1 MKNARFVGWLM
12 GMALLLLA
20 VGPAL
25 AQWEEKI
32 KEDFEPLSGVVIMP
46 VDGEYLIDLDA
57 SRGVVPGDLFAVVQS
72 GERIVHPVSGEV
84 LGTLDETKAVL
95 RVTRI
100 KSGYSYAVPVGEG
113 GEIKRGDKI
122 RRYEQTSAI
131 FWDYEGAGQEF
142 QQELRAAL
150 PALEWQGYDAAQSA
164 RPATPSAPLKAGA
177 HLAFV
182 LSGGQLS
189 VLGPGGEVIHSYA
202 ATKTA
207 SAPAAV
213 PAPAVQPAVAAV
225 PPAAKA
231 GVPEKSGIV
240 AAAPEV
246 VTGGIIRKQEQYYQ
260 GVWTA
265 AELQGNAMAMA
276 VADLNGDGSE
286 EAAFLFKESLV
297 VGRINNQSFDPLDQ
311 ITFDAMEK
319 SLTLD
324 ALDVDGDGRAEL
336 YVTAVRNGGEDARPT
351 SRRLV
356 LEESRLRL
364 AESRIP
370 WFLRVVDWPG
380 EGRILLAQRMG
391 DINFNFTGPLF
402 RVNLQQDRL
411 VEGSPVKVPSPV
423 SLFGF
428 VPFADQSRGTL
439 FAYLDRTG
447 TLQVLDPNGE
457 VLWQSS
463 SDYGGSEVFFE
474 RFDPVAGVESEPRAV
489 FIKANPAIG
498 PEGEIL
504 VPLNKGWKITD
515 RFRELGPSRL
525 TALQWDGNTL
535 RELWHTQE
543 QQGYMA
549 DFQVADVDHDGQL
562 EVAMTVTFSRP
573 GFTTEGRSGV
583 VVYELQ

>member
-1 MKNARFVGWLM
+1 MKNARLVGWLM

-20 VGPAL
+20 AGPAL

-32 KEDFEPLSGVVIMP
+32 KEDFEPLSGVVIMQ
-46 VDGEYLIDLDA
+46 VGEEYLIDLDA
-57 SRGVVPGDLFAVVQS
+57 SRGLVPGDLFAVVQP

-113 GEIKRGDKI
+113 AEIKRGDKI
-122 RRYEQTSAI
+122 RRYEQTSAA
-131 FWDYEGAGQEF
+131 FWDYEGAGEEF
-142 QQELRAAL
+142 QQKLRAAL
-150 PALEWQGYDAAQSA
+150 PALEWQDYEAAQSA
-164 RPATPSAPLKAGA
+164 RPAKPGPPLKAGL

-189 VLGPGGEVIHSYA
+189 VLGPGGEVIHTYDA
-202 ATKTA
+202 ALRQVPA
-207 SAPAAV
+207 ASPGAAPSPPPAVSAP
-213 PAPAVQPAVAAV
+213 Q
-225 PPAAKA
+225 AAKA
-231 GVPEKSGIV
+231 AAETRRGIIASV
-240 AAAPEV
+240 PEV
-246 VTGGIIRKQEQYYQ
+246 VSGGIIRRQEQYYE
-260 GVWTA
+260 GVWNA
-265 AELQGNAMAMA
+265 AELKGSALALA
-276 VADLNGDGSE
+276 AGDLSGDGRPE
-286 EAAFLFKESLV
+286 LAVLFKESLV
-297 VGRINNQSFDPLDQ
+297 VGRVEDRTFVAMDEM
-311 ITFDAMEK
+311 TFDAMEK

-324 ALDVDGDGRAEL
+324 AIDADGDGRAEL
-336 YVTAVRNGGEDARPT
+336 YVTAVRNGTESAHPS

-356 LEESRLRL
+356 MENGKLRL
-364 AESRIP
+364 AEKQIP
-370 WFLRVVDWPG
+370 WFLRGVDWPG

-391 DINFNFTGPLF
+391 GVNNDFDGPLF

-411 VEGSPVKVPSPV
+411 VEGRPVEVPSPV

-447 TLQVLDPNGE
+447 TLQVLTSNGE

-474 RFDPVAGVESEPRAV
+474 RFDPSAGMSNVPRAV
-489 FIKANPAIG
+489 FIKPPLAIG
-498 PEGEIL
+498 PQGEIL
-504 VPLNKGWKITD
+504 VPLNKGWKISD

-549 DFQVADVDHDGQL
+549 DFQVVDIDHDGQL
-562 EVAMTVTFSRP
+562 EVAMTVTYSRP

>member
-1 MKNARFVGWLM
+1 MKNLRHVGWLM
-12 GMALLLLA
+12 GMVLLLLA
-20 VGPAL
+20 AGPAL

-46 VDGEYLIDLDA
+46 VGGEYLIDLDA

-84 LGTLDETKAVL
+84 LGTLDEAKAVL

-122 RRYEQTSAI
+122 RRYEQTSAV
-131 FWDYEGAGQEF
+131 FWDYEGVGEEF
-142 QQELRAAL
+142 QQKLRAAL
-150 PALEWQGYDAAQSA
+150 PALEWQSYDAAQSA
-164 RPATPSAPLKAGA
+164 RPATPSAPLKTGA

-189 VLGPGGEVIHSYA
+189 VLGPGGEVIHTYA
-202 ATKTA
+202 AA
-207 SAPAAV
+207 PRQVPAA
-213 PAPAVQPAVAAV
+213 PPIAAPSSQPAVST

-231 GVPEKSGIV
+231 AAETSGIIASV
-240 AAAPEV
+240 PEV
-246 VTGGIIRKQEQYYQ
+246 VSGGIIRRQEQYYE
-260 GVWTA
+260 GVWNA
-265 AELQGNAMAMA
+265 AELKGRALAMA
-276 VADLNGDGSE
+276 VGDLNGDGRPE
-286 EAAFLFKESLV
+286 LAVLFKESLV
-297 VGRINNQSFDPLDQ
+297 VGRVEDRTFVPVDE

-319 SLTLD
+319 SLALD
-324 ALDVDGDGRAEL
+324 AIDVDGDGRAEL
-336 YVTAVRNGGEDARPT
+336 YVTAVRNGTESARPS

-356 LEESRLRL
+356 MEKGKLQL
-364 AESRIP
+364 AEKQIP
-370 WFLRVVDWPG
+370 WFLRSVDWPG

-391 DINFNFTGPLF
+391 GLNNDFDGPLF
-402 RVNLQQDRL
+402 RVNVQQDRL
-411 VEGSPVKVPSPV
+411 VEGSAVKVPSPI
-423 SLFGF
+423 SLYGF
-428 VPFADQSRGTL
+428 VPFADEARGTL

-447 TLQVLDPNGE
+447 TLQVLNKSGE

-474 RFDPVAGVESEPRAV
+474 RSDSSAGMSNEPRAV
-489 FIKANPAIG
+489 FIKANLAMG

-562 EVAMTVTFSRP
+562 EVAMTVTFCRP